1 VRQNLHRVR
10 LFCKL
15 LRTWSPQHRR
25 LGVRQAWRVA
35 GISTGKIVAMP
46 DDMIAWWWKI
56 QDVVAYDVKQKSA
69 AAGKR

>member
-1 VRQNLHRVR
+1 VKQNLHRVR
-10 LFCKL
+10 LFWKL
-15 LRTWSPQHRR
+15 LRTPSPQHRR

-69 AAGKR
+69 AAGKQ